1 MARDLGVGN
10 LPIVVDGA
18 ISHVLFFLADIR
30 SWFVLVEKREP
41 TLG

>member
-1 MARDLGVGN
+1 
-10 LPIVVDGA
+10 VVDGA
-18 ISHVLFFLADIR
+18 ISHVLFFLADIG